1 MPRIAYLRIA
11 DNEAILRQAIFSSYI
26 IRIACYMFFSFLMGL
41 GGAQGN
47 PMMKPSTR
55 KMKGKKKRKNTR
67 TRMRSKRRTKPWRPT
82 KMLVGRGAS
91 SLQAGGTSSDI
102 LLRLA
107 V

>member
-11 DNEAILRQAIFSSYI
+11 DNEAILRQAILSSYI

-41 GGAQGN
+41 GGAHGN